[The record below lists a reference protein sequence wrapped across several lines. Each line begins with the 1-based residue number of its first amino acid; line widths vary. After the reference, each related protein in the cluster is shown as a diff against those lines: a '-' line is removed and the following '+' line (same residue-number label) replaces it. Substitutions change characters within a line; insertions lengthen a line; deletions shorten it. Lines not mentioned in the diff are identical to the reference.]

1 MLKSLFLRF
10 LKDRILLIIF
20 YLLNIVCVL
29 LFFHLSEPANKDY
42 FYPLAIGLFFLSVYL
57 LIDWFRFFPANRAIE
72 LLRKDQNV
80 ELASS
85 TEEQKAFQQLL
96 HKAVS
101 EYTKVNNELKEQN
114 KERISLLSHWMH
126 HLKTP
131 VSVIE
136 LILNNEVKTD
146 ALEKIQQENKRLHSS
161 IEQGLTMIRM
171 DQFENDFEVETVDL
185 VASLR
190 KLINSRKKEWIYQ
203 SIFPSIEVEENM
215 AMIITDPKW
224 NEILID
230 QIISNAIKYSSLKE
244 GNKKLVF
251 KVERMGDHIHLSIID
266 EGVGIAEYD
275 IERVF
280 QPFFTGEN
288 GRKLRNST
296 GIGLY
301 LSKKI
306 AEKLGAKIAIQ
317 SVHGEGTTVTL
328 RWLAGPNSGSNS

>member
-1 MLKSLFLRF
+1 M
-10 LKDRILLIIF
+10 
-20 YLLNIVCVL
+20 
-29 LFFHLSEPANKDY
+29 
-42 FYPLAIGLFFLSVYL
+42 AIGLFFLSVYL
-57 LIDWFRFFPANRAIE
+57 IIDWFRFYPTNRAIE
-72 LLRKDQNV
+72 MLRKGQNV
-80 ELASS
+80 ELAAS

-96 HKAVS
+96 HKAVR
-101 EYTKVNNELKEQN
+101 EYTKESNELEEQN

-146 ALEKIQQENKRLHSS
+146 TLEKIQQENKRLDTS

-171 DQFENDFEVETVDL
+171 DQFENDFEVQTVDL

-190 KLINSRKKEWIYQ
+190 KLINARKKEWIYQ
-203 SIFPSIEVEENM
+203 SLFPAIESSEET
-215 AMIITDPKW
+215 ALIITDPKW

-244 GNKKLVF
+244 GSKKLIF
-251 KVERMGDHIHLSIID
+251 MVERVGNHIHLSIID
-266 EGVGIAEYD
+266 EGVGIPAYD
-275 IERVF
+275 LERLF

-306 AEKLGAKIAIQ
+306 ADKLKAKITIQ

-328 RWLAGPNSGSNS
+328 RWLAGPNSGE